1 MEQKIRQEQKA
12 GELIMS
18 AEKTLAMLNEPTT
31 AEANSI
37 LSPTDKSDSDNH
49 TCERI
54 PTEEQVEVLPSPQN
68 DPPKEKEQR
77 RVAYSSTYR

>member
-12 GELIMS
+12 GELIMN

-31 AEANSI
+31 AEALTI
-37 LSPTDKSDSDNH
+37 LSPTDKSDSDTH

-54 PTEEQVEVLPSPQN
+54 PTEEQVEVPPSPQN
-68 DPPKEKEQR
+68 DSPKEKEQR